1 MNGLSD
7 ILASTKLVERLTG
20 SGWGCVCSKG
30 EGRGGSADMQCIGV
44 RSVATICCASVL
56 NIWRCM
62 HALNPAPGNAM
73 HMRKRGAMH
82 TRRRCAMHTR
92 RLYAMHTR
100 RLYAMHTRKLYA
112 MHTRSTNTTSMMLAT
127 RAKNATKT
135 EGTTVLTVMDCTS
148 MTVSKSEELIVW
160 ACYAVSIAS
169 SVAIDVI
176 SNCFPHIKQQNICY
190 SCSTLGISNLL
201 SVGTALPIREP
212 NKQTKQ
218 KRSQSNTQTNTQTKQ
233 QTITHGQTDKL
244 THEQITN
251 KQTNYQTNHRASQGA
266 NKGKENKCAK
276 KQTNN

>member
-1 MNGLSD
+1 M
-7 ILASTKLVERLTG
+7 
-20 SGWGCVCSKG
+20 CSKG

-82 TRRRCAMHTR
+82 TRRRC
-92 RLYAMHTR
+92 
-100 RLYAMHTRKLYA
+100 A

-176 SNCFPHIKQQNICY
+176 SNCFPQIKQQNLCY

-201 SVGTALPIREP
+201 SE
-212 NKQTKQ
+212 
-218 KRSQSNTQTNTQTKQ
+218 RS
-233 QTITHGQTDKL
+233 KL
-244 THEQITN
+244 
-251 KQTNYQTNHRASQGA
+251 KVP
-266 NKGKENKCAK
+266 KGKFPSESFKAK
-276 KQTNN
+276 VPKRKYPR